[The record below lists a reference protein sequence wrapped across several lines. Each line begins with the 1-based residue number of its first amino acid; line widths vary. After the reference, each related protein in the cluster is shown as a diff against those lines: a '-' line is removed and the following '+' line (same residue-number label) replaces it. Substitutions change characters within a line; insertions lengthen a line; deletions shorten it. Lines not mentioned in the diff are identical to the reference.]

1 METYAK
7 FLVVQLSQAL
17 ILHVPDALDVSF
29 LVPFLALSFHQ
40 LLLAY
45 LLGDDLYS
53 VLLHLLHQS
62 FTFVQKPRI
71 EQEF

>member
-7 FLVVQLSQAL
+7 FLVVQLSQAS
-17 ILHVPDALDVSF
+17 ILHVLDALYVTF
-29 LVPFLALSFHQ
+29 FVPFLALSFHQ
-40 LLLAY
+40 LLLVY
-45 LLGDDLYS
+45 LVWDDLYS

>member
-7 FLVVQLSQAL
+7 FLVAQLNQAL
-17 ILHVPDALDVSF
+17 ILRVPDALYVTF

-45 LLGDDLYS
+45 LLWDDLYS

>member
-7 FLVVQLSQAL
+7 FLEVQLNQAS
-17 ILHVPDALDVSF
+17 IQHVLDALDVSS

-45 LLGDDLYS
+45 LLWDDLFT
-53 VLLHLLHQS
+53 VLLHLLHQF

-71 EQEF
+71 EQVF